1 MSWMAAVRYYDVMY
15 TKFWISCG
23 VVVGVLAGFVAAQAP
38 IFAKLEIDALAAF
51 VGALIGAAA
60 TVGAAFAVTS
70 MQINVRRRETAENI
84 ERQQLA
90 ARATLALDL
99 SHLCTYTN
107 ECALVAKAV
116 QNRSKI
122 SVIPDGAG
130 ARDRVGYPAACPE
143 LDPGITQRLQRL
155 VELLDG
161 DDADQIVAL
170 LNCFQVQH
178 ARLSGELTDYKS
190 SGNFNFEF
198 VMAGTVE
205 LRLRAN
211 SMFEFSRRQSKHISP
226 PPYDNSEVANG
237 LSSLNITNHISD
249 EFRIGLLDQMG
260 GLDPSGSWEQEL
272 E

>member
-15 TKFWISCG
+15 TKIWFSCG
-23 VVVGVLAGFVAAQAP
+23 VVLGFLAGFLGAQVL
-38 IFAKLEIDALAAF
+38 IFAKLQTDTWATF
-51 VGALIGAAA
+51 VGTLIGASA
-60 TVGAAFAVTS
+60 TVGAALAV
-70 MQINVRRRETAENI
+70 MAIQINVRRKEAAKNS

-99 SHLCTYTN
+99 SQLCKYTN
-107 ECALVAKAV
+107 ECALVAMAAE
-116 QNRSKI
+116 NRSQF
-122 SVIPDGAG
+122 PG
-130 ARDRVGYPAACPE
+130 ARAKVACPE
-143 LDPGITQRLQRL
+143 LDLGITQRLQRL

-161 DDADQIVAL
+161 DDADQVVAL
-170 LNCFQVQH
+170 LNCFQVQY
-178 ARLSGELTDYKS
+178 ARLSGELNEYGP
-190 SGNFNFEF
+190 SGKFNFEF
-198 VMAGTVE
+198 VMRMTVE